1 MCGYCPHPR
10 APGAL
15 ALSLD
20 RERDLEKSERR
31 SLRRAQPSETRQSNK
46 MNWQALVAIATLVA
60 VNIAAI
66 QWLFNR
72 HDSVRAENAT
82 RLEHIGAR
90 AVEIEKD
97 LLRLRAELPIDYVR
111 REDWIRF
118 SNTLEAKLDAMRA
131 EMRSELGE
139 LKGKIA
145 R

>member
-1 MCGYCPHPR
+1 
-10 APGAL
+10 
-15 ALSLD
+15 
-20 RERDLEKSERR
+20 
-31 SLRRAQPSETRQSNK
+31 

-72 HDSVRAENAT
+72 HDSVRGENAT

-97 LLRLRAELPIDYVR
+97 LLRLRAELPLDYVR

-139 LKGKIA
+139 LKDKIA

>member
-1 MCGYCPHPR
+1 
-10 APGAL
+10 
-15 ALSLD
+15 
-20 RERDLEKSERR
+20 
-31 SLRRAQPSETRQSNK
+31 

-72 HDSVRAENAT
+72 HDSVRAENAS
-82 RLEHIGAR
+82 RLEHIEAK
-90 AVEIEKD
+90 AVDVEKD
-97 LLRLRAELPIDYVR
+97 ILRLRAELPLDYVR

-139 LKGKIA
+139 LKGKVDGQ
-145 R
+145 RR

>member
-1 MCGYCPHPR
+1 
-10 APGAL
+10 
-15 ALSLD
+15 
-20 RERDLEKSERR
+20 
-31 SLRRAQPSETRQSNK
+31 

-97 LLRLRAELPIDYVR
+97 LLRLRAELPLDYVR

-118 SNTLEAKLDAMRA
+118 STPRGLDPFLEYARGQARRDARRDA
-131 EMRSELGE
+131 Q
-139 LKGKIA
+139 
-145 R
+145 